1 MLNAECLVD
10 VIPTSVLSLVVIMR
24 NVIPAVLVFAV
35 LMLTYRSLGQN
46 PGPNEPVYRVN
57 VRVEVVDAQV
67 IHKKTKR
74 VIRSLKRED
83 FQVYEDNV
91 AQEITSFSQDETPLS
106 VVLLFDLT
114 DSVRP
119 VLKSL
124 ADGALQALQHL
135 KPEDEVAVMTYAA
148 SARLIEGFTTDRELT
163 VAAVARASRM
173 KSDEAAFFNEGIFQ
187 AAAQLSRSKIPA
199 SRSVII
205 WLTDD
210 VPNIPTEEIRMHYGR
225 SLHGGDL
232 HTEQEAMRQAL
243 QTDTVVCT
251 LIKRSDISEMEDSR
265 GSSSKVVERMLYP
278 PGDVYK
284 YAQATGGEVVE
295 SSGKKLQIKLAELID
310 DLRQRYTLSYH
321 PSARKPAGRF
331 CAIKIKLSP
340 AVLKSYGRMV
350 VAAKK
355 GYYR

>member
-1 MLNAECLVD
+1 
-10 VIPTSVLSLVVIMR
+10 
-24 NVIPAVLVFAV
+24 
-35 LMLTYRSLGQN
+35 MLTYRSLGQN

>member
-1 MLNAECLVD
+1 
-10 VIPTSVLSLVVIMR
+10 MR
-24 NVIPAVLVFAV
+24 NCTPVVLIFLAFG
-35 LMLTYRSLGQN
+35 LTHLSLGQN
-46 PGPNEPVYRVN
+46 PAPNEPVYRVN

-67 IHKKTKR
+67 VHKKTKR
-74 VIRSLKRED
+74 VVRSLKRED

-91 AQEITSFSQDETPLS
+91 AQEITSFTQSDAETPLS

-124 ADGALQALQHL
+124 AEGALQALRRL

-148 SARLIEGFTTDRELT
+148 SAQLIQGFTTDREST
-163 VAAVARASRM
+163 VAAIAQASRM

-210 VPNIPTEEIRMHYGR
+210 VPNVPSEEIRMHYGR
-225 SLHGGDL
+225 SLREREL
-232 HTEQEAMRQAL
+232 HTEREAMRQAL

-251 LIKRSDISEMEDSR
+251 LLKRSDISEREDSSR
-265 GSSSKVVERMLYP
+265 SSSKIVERMLYP

-295 SSGKKLQIKLAELID
+295 SSGEKLKLKLAQLID

-321 PSARKPAGRF
+321 PSAQKPAGRF

-340 AVLKSYGRMV
+340 AVLKSYGKMV
-350 VAAKK
+350 VAAKT

>member
-1 MLNAECLVD
+1 MRNLTPV
-10 VIPTSVLSLVVIMR
+10 SLV
-24 NVIPAVLVFAV
+24 LVTV
-35 LMLTYRSLGQN
+35 VLGQLATAQN
-46 PGPNEPVYRVN
+46 PAPNEPVYRVN

-67 IHKKTKR
+67 VHKKTKR
-74 VIRSLKRED
+74 AVHSLKRED
-83 FQVYEDNV
+83 FQVFEDNV
-91 AQEITSFSQDETPLS
+91 AQEITSFGQDETPLS
-106 VVLLFDLT
+106 IVLLFDLT

-119 VLKSL
+119 VLTSL
-124 ADGALQALQHL
+124 AEGALEALQHL

-148 SARLIEGFTTDRELT
+148 SARLIQGFTTDRELI
-163 VAAVARASRM
+163 VAAIAHASRM

-187 AAAQLSRSKIPA
+187 AAVELSRSKIPG
-199 SRSVII
+199 SRPVII

-210 VPNIPTEEIRMHYGR
+210 VPNIPSEEIRERYGR
-225 SLHGGDL
+225 SLREGEL
-232 HTEQEAMRQAL
+232 HTERDAMRQAL

-251 LIKRSDISEMEDSR
+251 LLKRSDISEREDSSR
-265 GSSSKVVERMLYP
+265 LSSHIVDRMLYP

-295 SSGKKLQIKLAELID
+295 SSGQKLKAKLAELID

-321 PSARKPAGRF
+321 PSVARPVGRF
-331 CAIKIKLSP
+331 CAIKIRLSP
-340 AVLKSYGRMV
+340 AALKSYGNMV